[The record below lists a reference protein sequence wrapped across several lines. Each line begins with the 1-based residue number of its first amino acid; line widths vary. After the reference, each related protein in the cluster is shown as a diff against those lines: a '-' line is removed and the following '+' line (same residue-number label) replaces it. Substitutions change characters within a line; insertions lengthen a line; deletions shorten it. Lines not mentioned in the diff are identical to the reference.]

1 MSYSYR
7 SSAAGWGFHGC
18 RHCPQPDFLE
28 VLGTLARCITLLASG
43 RTSSFLISY
52 LVQRPKTPN
61 CPVCVLP
68 DTMNGMEEKNTSGN
82 SFGGPFFSS
91 NLQNND
97 GPQVSRALTGEDR
110 SNNHHLG
117 TKVHPRSVAR
127 IEHSF

>member
-1 MSYSYR
+1 MSHIYR
-7 SSAAGWGFHGC
+7 SSAAVWGFHWC
-18 RHCPQPDFLE
+18 RHCPPPDFLE
-28 VLGTLARCITLLASG
+28 VSGTLACCITLLASG

-52 LVQRPKTPN
+52 LVQRPKTLN

-68 DTMNGMEEKNTSGN
+68 DTMNGMERKKPQEIVSEAL
-82 SFGGPFFSS
+82 FLS

-97 GPQVSRALTGEDR
+97 GPRVSRGLTGDDR